1 MPVIRVALNIT
12 HSRNAKAP
20 TAADSAEWSDVEI
33 PDKQPAVRDGLLTW
47 KAAADEKG
55 GNRQAPS
62 WTINLYSSIM
72 RTRKA
77 AAEEKGRQPTSASK
91 LRRMSAVSSA
101 AEASSANTSHTL
113 RTSASAGLPSCSCL
127 GPGQQLFCQCS
138 VGTNS

>member
-1 MPVIRVALNIT
+1 LLNGLT
-12 HSRNAKAP
+12 C
-20 TAADSAEWSDVEI
+20 EV
-33 PDKQPAVRDGLLTW
+33 PDKQPAVGDGLFTW
-47 KAAADEKG
+47 KAAAEEKG
-55 GNRQAPS
+55 GSRQAS
-62 WTINLYSSIM
+62 SLTISVCSSIM

-101 AEASSANTSHTL
+101 AEASNANTSHTL

-127 GPGQQLFCQCS
+127 GPGRQLFCHCF